1 MTGEEDGLSSVQLA
15 VEIDAAISMV
25 WRCKEVKLGM
35 GANGLRHCLF
45 EDRKDKNSERPKIVN
60 EIVKRTK
67 RPLQSAPHNGN
78 FPPGDVRVHAGP
90 RQRHSKRRM
99 ISGTL
104 IAPPAPYIRSDLRP
118 KDLHAYG
125 WPKRSM
131 PTSYDI
137 QKIHQVRGRR

>member
-1 MTGEEDGLSSVQLA
+1 MDYPLCSLPLRSTPRSLWFGGVRRSNWEWEQMGYVIACSMTGTT
-15 VEIDAAISMV
+15 
-25 WRCKEVKLGM
+25 KLVS
-35 GANGLRHCLF
+35 
-45 EDRKDKNSERPKIVN
+45 DQKIVN

-90 RQRHSKRRM
+90 RQGHSKRRM